1 MRCRRRDLAAATAA
15 VVAATVTAAAVVAAA
30 TADDEDKKNNPA
42 ATAVV
47 SKQVHTPASF
57 RLHYIILRKEKNVTN
72 KRKTSLSA
80 MQNDVFVVILHQY
93 SSIGLYLTPL

>member
-1 MRCRRRDLAAATAA
+1 MRCRRRDLAAAAAA

-57 RLHYIILRKEKNVTN
+57 RLHYIILRKENNVTLLID

-80 MQNDVFVVILHQY
+80 TQNDVFVVILH
-93 SSIGLYLTPL
+93 

>member
-57 RLHYIILRKEKNVTN
+57 RLHYIILRKENSVTADRF
-72 KRKTSLSA
+72 KKQEPPPL
-80 MQNDVFVVILHQY
+80 QNRERHF
-93 SSIGLYLTPL
+93 